1 MNAAMTEAIT
11 VRIARQA
18 ASTTLSHLRSCGR
31 RGVEGMVLWAGT
43 VTAGEARVEEA
54 IVPVQDG
61 RITVHGLI
69 VTVSGDELHRINVH
83 LYKTGLKL
91 IAQVHSHPGHAYHSA
106 VDDEYAI
113 ATEVGAFSI
122 VVPDFAEG
130 PFEIGDY
137 AVYRLREGRWPW
149 QKRPSWKAVHRA
161 QIVAIF
167 HQGGE

>member
-1 MNAAMTEAIT
+1 MNEAVA
-11 VRIARQA
+11 VRIAPTA
-18 ASTTLSHLRSCGR
+18 ASTTLAHLRSCGV

-43 VTAGEARVEEA
+43 VIAGEAKVEEA

-61 RITVHGLI
+61 RITDHGLI

-83 LYKTGLKL
+83 LYKTGRKL

-130 PFEIGDY
+130 PFEIGNY
-137 AVYRLREGRWPW
+137 AVYRLQEGRWPW
-149 QKRPSWKAVHRA
+149 QQRPSWKVINRGQTA
-161 QIVAIF
+161 AIF
-167 HQGGE
+167 RQGGE